1 MAHWKLDVEER
12 TLFRV
17 YNRQYAIELA
27 ADFAKS
33 LKQQVVVNY
42 VTEERKRPLPVAC
55 VYPSGRVEEL
65 YSEADAAHIDDNWLI
80 FAYAK

>member
-1 MAHWKLDVEER
+1 MAHWKLNVEGR

-17 YNRQYAIELA
+17 YNKQHAIELA
-27 ADFAKS
+27 ADFAKK
-33 LKQQVVVNY
+33 LEQQIVVDY

-65 YSEADAAHIDDNWLI
+65 YSEADAATIDNDWLI